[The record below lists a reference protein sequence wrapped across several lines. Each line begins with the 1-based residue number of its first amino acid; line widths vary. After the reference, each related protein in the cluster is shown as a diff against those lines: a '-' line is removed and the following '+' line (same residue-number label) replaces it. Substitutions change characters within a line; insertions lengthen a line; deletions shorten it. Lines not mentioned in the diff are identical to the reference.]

1 MTRWGVEVEIPGY
14 KIQREVGRGPTSR
27 VFLGLQHALG
37 STVAIKVTMLPA
49 RDPAFRER
57 LLKAGEV
64 AKGLEHPNIVRV
76 LEVGALDGA
85 VYEVMEYIRGGDLKR
100 NLASGL
106 HMQNL
111 LMATKDVAAALDH
124 AHARGVVHG
133 NLAPGNI
140 LFDEQGAVRVS
151 GFGSGAAVAGAEVS
165 PYWSPEQASGRT
177 PDTRSDFYSLGVVF
191 YEMLVGRLAGQG
203 QAGQGAVVRLREW
216 PLPMQFAAFQ
226 GVVDRL
232 LANSPDDR
240 FQSGLQVASA
250 LDEVRAQNAVPDVV
264 VRTVAITTGEIASAE
279 TVHSRQRT
287 APSHDAGAVTSFRR
301 PVLFAATLAGLA
313 TVIAGAWYVTA
324 QGGWSRA
331 LAFVGLAEHP
341 DAVVAWEQAE
351 DLRLDRNQS
360 LSAVVSAYRRVQAY
374 EPNHPGAALAID
386 AVAERW
392 QSEVNAALDVGDVGL
407 ANAKLN
413 EIATVFPR
421 QPDLAV
427 LFGHLENQRQA
438 QKLLA
443 DTKRL
448 LTRWSLANLR
458 SADAAIASYKEV
470 LRLDPGNLEA
480 AAGLNEIALY
490 YGAAAARDAASDIA
504 TAMDSFRRAVAASE
518 QFEGVDAV
526 RATLAAA
533 EAVQAEIDANLQQ
546 AAQMRQAGSLI
557 APPGA
562 NPLEIYRRVLA
573 TDPDN
578 PIAQQG
584 LSEITATVLAQFD
597 NLLRR
602 RTLEAAREFKDQAA
616 AAGVGDT
623 LVAEMATRYD
633 DELARIDAVKALI
646 TEAEK
651 LYSQGY
657 VTGPDAED
665 NAVALLRE
673 ALRLDPDNRDGH
685 RLLSVSA
692 TRLADVAQEAHDV
705 GMAVEA
711 LQYLDLALTVTPGI
725 ERWREQREMWQAE
738 VDQARPR

>member
-1 MTRWGVEVEIPGY
+1 
-14 KIQREVGRGPTSR
+14 
-27 VFLGLQHALG
+27 
-37 STVAIKVTMLPA
+37 MLPA

-57 LLKAGEV
+57 LLQVGEV

-111 LMATKDVAAALDH
+111 LMAAKDVAAALDY

-133 NLAPGNI
+133 DLRPGNI

-151 GFGSGAAVAGAEVS
+151 GFGNGVPVAGAEVS
-165 PYWSPEQASGRT
+165 PYWSPEQASGKT
-177 PDTRSDFYSLGVVF
+177 PDARSDFYSLGVVF
-191 YEMLVGRLAGQG
+191 YEMLVGRLAGERQPG
-203 QAGQGAVVRLREW
+203 RSAVVRLRGW

-226 GVVDRL
+226 GMVDRL

-240 FQSGLQVASA
+240 LQSGLQVAAA

-264 VRTVAITTGEIASAE
+264 VRTEAITAGEITSAE
-279 TVHSRQRT
+279 SAHSRQRT
-287 APSHDAGAVTSFRR
+287 APSHDAGAATKFRR
-301 PVLFAATLAGLA
+301 PGLFAATLAGVA
-313 TVIAGAWYVTA
+313 IIIAGAWYVTA
-324 QGGWSRA
+324 QGGWTRA
-331 LAFVGLAEHP
+331 LAFAGLAEHP

-360 LSAVVSAYRRVQAY
+360 LSAVVSAYRRVQTY

-392 QSEVNAALDVGDVGL
+392 RSEVNAALDVGDIGL
-407 ANAKLN
+407 ADAKLN
-413 EIATVFPR
+413 ELATVFPG
-421 QPDLAV
+421 QTDLAV
-427 LFGHLENQRQA
+427 LFGRLEDRRQA
-438 QKLLA
+438 QELLA

-448 LTRWSLANLR
+448 LARWSLADLR
-458 SADAAIASYKEV
+458 SADAAIGSYKEV
-470 LRLDPGNLEA
+470 LRLAPGNLEA
-480 AAGLNEIALY
+480 SAGLNEIALY
-490 YGAAAARDAASDIA
+490 YGAAAARDAATDIA

-518 QFEGVDAV
+518 QFDGVDAV

-557 APPGA
+557 APLGA

-602 RTLEAAREFKDQAA
+602 GTLDTAREFKDQAA
-616 AAGVGDT
+616 SAGVGDT
-623 LVAEMATRYD
+623 LVAQMATRYD

-657 VTGPDAED
+657 VTGPDAEN

-673 ALRLDPDNRDGH
+673 ALRLESDSRDGN

-725 ERWREQREMWQAE
+725 RRWREQREMWQAE